1 MKLPEFSVNRR
12 VTTAMLAMILV
23 VLGSLSFTR
32 LGLDFFPDLEF
43 PTVSIITTYT
53 GVSSEDMEN
62 TVTRPLE
69 QVINSVS
76 RVKKVTSTTSEG
88 VSLIMVEFEW
98 GTNLDFAA
106 QDIRDQIGLYRNFIP
121 EEASD
126 PLTVKF
132 NIAMWPVVFWGV
144 TSDMPT
150 SELKDLVDDEVAMRL
165 ERIDGVASAQV
176 FSTDVREILVD
187 VDRAALESRMLS
199 LDQIVMALRLENLNL
214 PAGYIT
220 ERHSEFLVRTMG
232 EFDGLEDIENT
243 MVGSTQTGDP
253 VFLRDVAEVRDT
265 MKDTRF
271 VARVQR
277 ENGVYLFVSKRS
289 GANTVITAEAVK
301 EELERIKPTLPPD
314 VNFYIAMDQS
324 DMIQQVVRRT
334 GNNALM
340 GGVLAIF
347 FIFIFLRNWRP
358 TLTIALAIPLSIIT
372 TFIAFYSAGYTLNLL
387 TMGGL
392 ALGIGMLVDNA
403 VVVIENIYRHLEDG
417 ATRGEAAKK
426 GASEVGMA
434 ITASTLTTIA
444 VFFPMMFATGITG
457 KLTRGLAL
465 AIAFS
470 LLASLFVALTIIP
483 MAASLLFKEQSHGPV
498 SVGKPK
504 RRRFDRLRDLYRKW
518 LHRALQRRGRVLAG
532 ALVLFLLSFALMPF
546 IGMEFMP
553 ASDRDML
560 VLKVIMPVGTALEET
575 DRVVA
580 EVEELLSRHPYVDII
595 SAQIGSQA
603 EENPADSA
611 SEFSTSGAHEGLL
624 WVGLVTQ
631 DERPIS
637 DLEILEEIRS
647 RLPRFKDVRFEAL
660 DMGQMMMGA
669 ASAPI
674 EIKIFGKEIPR
685 LKEIADE
692 IVASIRDVEGLRD
705 VAHTFSEGKPE
716 YQIRIDRGR
725 ASRLGL
731 TVGQI
736 GNAVKTASLGQ
747 VATRYREGDEETD
760 VRVRFN
766 ERFRSDLDGIRNIPI
781 MTPMGVMVRLDQVAT
796 ITQGE
801 GPIRITREN
810 QAREVTVSANIA
822 GRDLNSIMQDVIQRT
837 ADLQRSLPSG
847 YFLEFGGQFQEMQSA
862 FLIMIGVFA
871 LATLLVYM
879 IMASQFESFKHP
891 LVIMFTIPLSLIG
904 VVLALLIT
912 NMTVSLVSLIGFVML
927 GGIAVNNGIVMVDYI
942 NQLKQRGVEKK
953 EAILQACSVRLRP
966 VLITALTTIMG
977 MVPMAI
983 STSAGSEM
991 RAPMA
996 VTVIGGLVATTVL
1009 TLFVIPII
1017 YSLFDRASFKPPKE
1031 AVQP

>member
-1 MKLPEFSVNRR
+1 
-12 VTTAMLAMILV
+12 
-23 VLGSLSFTR
+23 
-32 LGLDFFPDLEF
+32 
-43 PTVSIITTYT
+43 
-53 GVSSEDMEN
+53 
-62 TVTRPLE
+62 
-69 QVINSVS
+69 
-76 RVKKVTSTTSEG
+76 
-88 VSLIMVEFEW
+88 
-98 GTNLDFAA
+98 
-106 QDIRDQIGLYRNFIP
+106 
-121 EEASD
+121 
-126 PLTVKF
+126 
-132 NIAMWPVVFWGV
+132 VVFWGV

-150 SELKDLVDDEVAMRL
+150 SELKELVEDEVAMRL
-165 ERIDGVASAQV
+165 ERIEGVASAQV

-199 LDQIVMALRLENLNL
+199 LDQILMALRLENLNL
-214 PAGYIT
+214 PAGYLT
-220 ERHSEFLVRTMG
+220 ERHSEYLVRTMG
-232 EFDGLEDIENT
+232 EFDELEDIENT
-243 MVGSTQTGDP
+243 VVGSTQAGDP

-265 MKDTRF
+265 MKDSRF
-271 VARVQR
+271 VARVQQ
-277 ENGVYLFVSKRS
+277 EPGVYLFVNKRS

-301 EELERIKPTLPPD
+301 QELERIKPTLPSD
-314 VNFYIAMDQS
+314 VNFYVAMDQS
-324 DMIQQVVRRT
+324 LMIQQVVRRT
-334 GNNALM
+334 GNNALV
-340 GGVLAIF
+340 GGILAIF

-372 TFIAFYSAGYTLNLL
+372 TFIAFYAAGYTLNLL

-403 VVVIENIYRHLEDG
+403 VVVIENIFRHLEDG
-417 ATRGEAAKK
+417 ASRIEAAKK

-483 MAASLLFKEQSHGPV
+483 MTASLLFKEKRYRSG
-498 SVGKPK
+498 SEEKPK
-504 RRRFDRLRDLYRKW
+504 GRRFDRLRDRYRRW
-518 LHRALQRRGRVLAG
+518 LQWALRRRGRTLAG
-532 ALVLFLLSFALMPF
+532 VLVLFLLSFVLMPF

-560 VLKVIMPVGTALEET
+560 VLKVIMPVGTAIDET

-580 EVEELLSRHPYVDII
+580 EVEELLSQHPYVDII

-611 SEFSTSGAHEGLL
+611 SEFSTSGPHEGLL
-624 WVGLVTQ
+624 WVGLITQ

-637 DLEILEEIRS
+637 DLQILEEIRS
-647 RLPRFKDVRFEAL
+647 RLPRLKDVRFEAL
-660 DMGQMMMGA
+660 DMGQMMMGST
-669 ASAPI
+669 SAPI
-674 EIKIFGKEIPR
+674 EIKIFGKEIPL
-685 LKEIADE
+685 LKQIADD
-692 IVASIRDVEGLRD
+692 IVANIQDVEGLRD

-736 GNAVKTASLGQ
+736 GNAVQTASLGQ

-760 VRVRFN
+760 VRVRFE
-766 ERFRSDLDGIRNIPI
+766 ERFRSDLEGIRNIPI

-796 ITQGE
+796 ITRAE

-810 QAREVTVSANIA
+810 QARIVTVGANIV
-822 GRDLNSIMQDVIQRT
+822 GRDLNSIMEDVIEKTTDIQRN
-837 ADLQRSLPSG
+837 LPSG
-847 YFLEFGGQFQEMQSA
+847 YFLEFGGQYQEMQSA
-862 FLIMIGVFA
+862 FLIMIGVLA
-871 LATLLVYM
+871 LAILLVYM

-904 VVLALLIT
+904 VVMGLLVT

-927 GGIAVNNGIVMVDYI
+927 AGIAVNNGIVMVDYI
-942 NQLKQRGVEKK
+942 NQLIQRGVEKK

-966 VLITALTTIMG
+966 VLITALTTIIG

-996 VTVIGGLVATTVL
+996 VTVIGGLVATTIL
-1009 TLFVIPII
+1009 TLFVVPII
-1017 YSLFDRASFKPPKE
+1017 YSLFDRVSFKPQKKT
-1031 AVQP
+1031 A

>member
-1 MKLPEFSVNRR
+1 MKIPEFSVNRR

-62 TVTRPLE
+62 TITRPLE
-69 QVINSVS
+69 QVINSVG

-121 EEASD
+121 EDASD

-150 SELKDLVDDEVAMRL
+150 SELKELVEDEVAMRL
-165 ERIDGVASAQV
+165 ERIEGVASAQV
-176 FSTDVREILVD
+176 FSTDVREIQVD
-187 VDRAALESRMLS
+187 VDRAALESLMLS
-199 LDQIVMALRLENLNL
+199 LDQILMALRLENLNL
-214 PAGYIT
+214 PAGYLT

-232 EFDGLEDIENT
+232 EFNTLEDIENT
-243 MVGSTQTGDP
+243 VVGSTQAGDP
-253 VFLRDVAEVRDT
+253 VFLRDVAEVKDT
-265 MKDTRF
+265 MKDSRF
-271 VARVQR
+271 IARVQR
-277 ENGVYLFVSKRS
+277 EPGVYLFVSKRS
-289 GANTVITAEAVK
+289 GANSVITAEAAK
-301 EELERIKPTLPPD
+301 EELERIKSTLPPD

-324 DMIQQVVRRT
+324 DMIQQVVQRT

-340 GGVLAIF
+340 GGILAIF
-347 FIFIFLRNWRP
+347 FIFIFLRDWRP
-358 TLTIALAIPLSIIT
+358 TLTIALAIPLSVIT
-372 TFIAFYSAGYTLNLL
+372 TFIAFYAAGYTLNLL

-403 VVVIENIYRHLEDG
+403 VVVIENIFRHLEEG
-417 ATRGEAAKK
+417 ASRVEAAKK

-483 MAASLLFKEQSHGPV
+483 MTASLLFKEQRYRSDTD
-498 SVGKPK
+498 GKTK
-504 RRRFDRLRDLYRKW
+504 HRRFTGLRDRYRKW
-518 LHRALQRRGRVLAG
+518 LHWALQRRGRVLAG
-532 ALVLFLLSFALMPF
+532 VVLILIASFSLMPF

-575 DRVVA
+575 DRVVK
-580 EVEELLSRHPYVDII
+580 EVEELMEQHPYVDII
-595 SAQIGSQA
+595 TAQIGSQA

-611 SEFSTSGAHEGLL
+611 SEFSTSGPHEGLL
-624 WVGLVTQ
+624 WVGLISQ

-637 DLEILEEIRS
+637 DLQILEEIRN
-647 RLPRFKDVRFEAL
+647 RLPQLKNVRFEAL
-660 DMGQMMMGA
+660 DMGQMMMGGA
-669 ASAPI
+669 AAPI

-685 LKEIADE
+685 LKQIADE
-692 IVASIRDVEGLRD
+692 IVAAIRDVEGLRD

-731 TVGQI
+731 SVGQI

-760 VRVRFN
+760 VRVRFK
-766 ERFRSDLDGIRNIPI
+766 ERFRSDLEGIRNIPI

-796 ITQGE
+796 IDQAA
-801 GPIRITREN
+801 GPVRITRED
-810 QAREVTVSANIA
+810 QARIVTVGANIA
-822 GRDLNSIMQDVIQRT
+822 GRDLNSIMLDVIERT
-837 ADLQRSLPSG
+837 SDIQRSLPSG

-871 LATLLVYM
+871 LAILLVYM

-891 LVIMFTIPLSLIG
+891 LVIMFTVPLSLIG
-904 VVLALLIT
+904 VVLGLLIT

-927 GGIAVNNGIVMVDYI
+927 AGIAVNNGIVMVDYI
-942 NQLKQRGVEKK
+942 NQLIQRGVEKK

-996 VTVIGGLVATTVL
+996 VTVIGGLLATTVL
-1009 TLFVIPII
+1009 TLFVVPII
-1017 YSLFDRASFKPPKE
+1017 YSLFDRISFKPTKE
-1031 AVQP
+1031 SAKP

>member
-23 VLGSLSFTR
+23 VLGLLSFTR

-150 SELKDLVDDEVAMRL
+150 SELKDLVEDEVAMRL

-232 EFDGLEDIENT
+232 EFDDLEDIENT

-301 EELERIKPTLPPD
+301 EELKRIKPTLPPD
-314 VNFYIAMDQS
+314 VNFYMAMDQS

-498 SVGKPK
+498 SEGKPK
-504 RRRFDRLRDLYRKW
+504 RRRFDRLRDRYRKW
-518 LHRALQRRGRVLAG
+518 LHKALQRRGRVLAG
-532 ALVLFLLSFALMPF
+532 ALALFLLSFVLMPF

-560 VLKVIMPVGTALEET
+560 VLKVLMPVGTALEET

-624 WVGLVTQ
+624 WVGLITQ

-647 RLPRFKDVRFEAL
+647 RLPHFKDVRFEAL

-674 EIKIFGKEIPR
+674 EIKIFGKEISR

-692 IVASIRDVEGLRD
+692 IVAGIRDVEGLRD

-766 ERFRSDLDGIRNIPI
+766 ERFRSNLDGIRNIPI
-781 MTPMGVMVRLDQVAT
+781 MTPMGVMVRLDQVAA

-810 QAREVTVSANIA
+810 QAREVTVSANIV

-847 YFLEFGGQFQEMQSA
+847 YFLEFGGQFEEMQSA

-1017 YSLFDRASFKPPKE
+1017 YSLFDRVSFKPPKE

>member
-150 SELKDLVDDEVAMRL
+150 SELKDLVEDEVAMRL

-232 EFDGLEDIENT
+232 EFDDLEDIENT

-314 VNFYIAMDQS
+314 VNFYMAMDQS

-483 MAASLLFKEQSHGPV
+483 MAASLLFKEQRHRSG
-498 SVGKPK
+498 SEEKPR

-518 LHRALQRRGRVLAG
+518 LHGALQRRGRVLAG
-532 ALVLFLLSFALMPF
+532 ALVLFLLSFVLMPF

-560 VLKVIMPVGTALEET
+560 VLKVIMPVGTAIEET

-810 QAREVTVSANIA
+810 QAREVTVSANIV

-847 YFLEFGGQFQEMQSA
+847 YFLEFGGQFEEMQSA

-871 LATLLVYM
+871 LASLLVYM

-966 VLITALTTIMG
+966 VLITALTTIVG

-983 STSAGSEM
+983 SASAGSEM

-1017 YSLFDRASFKPPKE
+1017 YSLFDRVSFKPPKE

>member
-1 MKLPEFSVNRR
+1 MKLPEFSVNRK

-23 VLGSLSFTR
+23 VLGLLSFTR

-62 TVTRPLE
+62 TITRPLE

-98 GTNLDFAA
+98 GTSLDFAA

-150 SELKDLVDDEVAMRL
+150 SELKELVEDEVAMRL

-187 VDRAALESRMLS
+187 VDRAA
-199 LDQIVMALRLENLNL
+199 
-214 PAGYIT
+214 PAGYLT

-232 EFDGLEDIENT
+232 EFNDLEDIENT
-243 MVGSTQTGDP
+243 VVGSTQTGDP

-265 MKDTRF
+265 MKDSRF

-301 EELERIKPTLPPD
+301 AELERIKPTLPSD

-334 GNNALM
+334 ANNALM
-340 GGVLAIF
+340 GGILAIF

-358 TLTIALAIPLSIIT
+358 TLTIALAIPLSVIT
-372 TFIAFYSAGYTLNLL
+372 TFIAFYAAGYTLNLL

-403 VVVIENIYRHLEDG
+403 VVVIENIYRHLEG
-417 ATRGEAAKK
+417 GVSRGEAAKR

-483 MAASLLFKEQSHGPV
+483 MTASLLFRERRERSG
-498 SVGKPK
+498 SEEKPK
-504 RRRFDRLRDLYRKW
+504 KRRFDQLRARYRKW
-518 LHRALQRRGRVLAG
+518 LYWALQRRGRVLTG
-532 ALVLFLLSFALMPF
+532 ALVLFLLSFVLMPF

-560 VLKVIMPVGTALEET
+560 VLKVIMPVGTAIEET

-580 EVEELLSRHPYVDII
+580 EVEELLSQHPYVDII

-611 SEFSTSGAHEGLL
+611 SEFSTSGAQEGLL
-624 WVGLVTQ
+624 WVGLISQ

-637 DLEILEEIRS
+637 DLQILEEIRN
-647 RLPRFKDVRFEAL
+647 RLPRLKDVRFEAL
-660 DMGQMMMGA
+660 DMGQMMM
-669 ASAPI
+669 
-674 EIKIFGKEIPR
+674 IPR
-685 LKEIADE
+685 LKQIADE

-736 GNAVKTASLGQ
+736 GNAVQIASLGQ

-760 VRVRFN
+760 VRVRLN
-766 ERFRSDLDGIRNIPI
+766 ERFRSDLEGIRNIPI

-796 ITQGE
+796 ITRGE

-810 QAREVTVSANIA
+810 QAREVTVAANIA
-822 GRDLNSIMQDVIQRT
+822 GRDLNSVMQDVIERT
-837 ADLQRSLPSG
+837 SNIQRSLPSG
-847 YFLEFGGQFQEMQSA
+847 YFLEFGGQFEEMQSA

-879 IMASQFESFKHP
+879 IMASQFESFKYP
-891 LVIMFTIPLSLIG
+891 LVIMFTIPLSLVG

-912 NMTVSLVSLIGFVML
+912 NMTVSLVSMIGFVML
-927 GGIAVNNGIVMVDYI
+927 AGIAVNNGIVMVDYI
-942 NQLKQRGVEKK
+942 NQLKQRGMDKK
-953 EAILQACSVRLRP
+953 EAIVQACSVRLRP

-983 STSAGSEM
+983 SASAGSEM

-996 VTVIGGLVATTVL
+996 VTVIGGLAATTVL
-1009 TLFVIPII
+1009 TLFVVPII
-1017 YSLFDRASFKPPKE
+1017 YSLFDRVSFKPQKKS
-1031 AVQP
+1031 A